1 MEKIISILI
10 TQNWEDTTPCEVK
23 ELNIKD
29 NRGECDGL
37 CEKCVCQKIEKTLKK
52 FEKMLDKSNQK

>member
-29 NRGECDGL
+29 NRGKCDGL
-37 CEKCVCQKIEKTLKK
+37 CEKCVCQKIKKIIEKSSKIA
-52 FEKMLDKSNQK
+52 